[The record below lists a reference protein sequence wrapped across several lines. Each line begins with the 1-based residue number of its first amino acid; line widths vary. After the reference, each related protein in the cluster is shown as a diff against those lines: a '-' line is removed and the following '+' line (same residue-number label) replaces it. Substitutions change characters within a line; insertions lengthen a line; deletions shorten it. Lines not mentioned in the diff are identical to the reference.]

1 MNSPIGVSVLEGLC
15 HLYWQIHIL
24 KNFFVEVCWNCP
36 SCGRILITYIK
47 LINAWNPLKDSS
59 LKSSPLRIDCVWKK
73 LLNKKNYDHSWFF
86 ATRFMKKEVK
96 SIKKKI
102 TDLYFEQIINCN
114 RKRNSQR
121 RTLYPPP
128 LNQKKKTEKSTVI
141 FRNEYN
147 TFSLR
152 RSPIII
158 SVSA

>member
-59 LKSSPLRIDCVWKK
+59 LKSPLRIDCVWKK

-102 TDLYFEQIINCN
+102 TDLYFEQIINCIKFAAQN
-114 RKRNSQR
+114 IV
-121 RTLYPPP
+121 PPP
-128 LNQKKKTEKSTVI
+128 PQPKKKKTEKSTVI